1 MNPALVSARR
11 LAALALVLGL
21 LLPLASLP
29 PFALGYWDKA
39 EPLVVGLHAVA
50 ALAAFALAWAAAR
63 APSVVAACWR
73 HPVVLVPLALAL
85 WSAVVA
91 PFAELPWL
99 SLTGAPQSGYGA
111 LWHLDTA
118 LLIAAARL
126 VRGDAAL
133 WRRLGYGAC
142 GAVAVVAALKTFDW
156 VWEHNGGRHLLIWV
170 ASYYGWLGL
179 ALPVAVA
186 LPGQSRRRT
195 VALLALGLVA
205 VAASRSSA
213 AVLGLLAGIAVA
225 ALMARRADG
234 RRIGAAAVLGALALP
249 SLAIAF
255 LPQLR
260 TVASMADR
268 HSLLAMLWAEMS
280 AWPAERWLTG
290 LGWGRT
296 QEVFHRHL
304 QDSGMRLWDDS
315 WIFMSSDYFHSHNGL
330 SEALL
335 AAGIPGVLLWLAWPL
350 ALATTAAPSRRPWA
364 AGFAVGWALISVLWF
379 PLALSVPLTAMAAA
393 AVLPDVAAAELPE
406 VEKGRARW
414 PVLPLAAAGT
424 MLAAVAGLLLQ
435 YGLAVSAV
443 RADMAAWAAAPR
455 PIPAD
460 PRGGDLAAAELIR
473 DGFNALEKVP
483 EAERARTLPVARMMA
498 EYLNRRIPQTRS
510 VLLPV
515 TGLSLMAQVRVL
527 QTLAWAGD
535 DLTPR
540 AATWGEWLDHAWRL
554 APGRSDLAIA
564 LFSQL
569 AVHGRSDL
577 LELGVRQVLQ
587 RDPRDPVGLYFAGLL
602 AVQRPEPA
610 AKQAGIDLLRA
621 SVDTGIERFMPL
633 DPWLREF
640 LGR

>member
-1 MNPALVSARR
+1 MIPALVPARR

-29 PFALGYWDKA
+29 PFALGYWEKA
-39 EPLVVGLHAVA
+39 EPLVVGLHGIA

-63 APSVVAACWR
+63 APAVIAECWR

-85 WSAVVA
+85 WSAAVA
-91 PFAELPWL
+91 PFTEMPWL

-111 LWHLDTA
+111 LWQLDTA

-126 VRGDAAL
+126 VRGDAVL
-133 WRRLGYGAC
+133 WRRLGYLAC
-142 GAVAVVAALKTFDW
+142 GVVTVVAALKAFDW
-156 VWEHNGGRHLLIWV
+156 AWERRGGRHLLVWV

-186 LPGQSRRRT
+186 LSGQSRRRT

-205 VAASRSSA
+205 MAASRSMA
-213 AVLGLLAGIAVA
+213 ALLGLLVGMAVA

-234 RRIGAAAVLGALALP
+234 RRIGAAAVLVALAVP
-249 SLAIAF
+249 SLVIAF
-255 LPQLR
+255 VPQVR
-260 TVASMADR
+260 AVASLADR
-268 HSLLAMLWAEMS
+268 HSLLVMLWAEMS
-280 AWPAERWLTG
+280 AWPAGRWLTG

-296 QEVFHRHL
+296 QDVFHRHL

-315 WIFMSSDYFHSHNGL
+315 WIFMSSDYFNSHNGL

-335 AAGIPGVLLWLAWPL
+335 SAGTPGLLLWLAWPL

-364 AGFAVGWALISVLWF
+364 AGFAVAWSVLSVLWF

-393 AVLPDVAAAELPE
+393 AVLPELE
-406 VEKGRARW
+406 EGRAEARGRW
-414 PVLPLAAAGT
+414 PALPLAAAGAA
-424 MLAAVAGLLLQ
+424 LAALAGLLFQ
-435 YGLAVSAV
+435 HGLAVSAV
-443 RADMAAWAAAPR
+443 RADLAGWVAAPR

-460 PRGGDLAAAELIR
+460 PRGGDLMAAEVIR

-483 EAERARTLPVARMMA
+483 EAERARTLPAARMMA
-498 EYLNRRIPQTRS
+498 EYLTRRIPETRS

-515 TGLSLMAQVRVL
+515 TGLSLMAQVHVA

-535 DLTPR
+535 DLVPR
-540 AATWGEWLDHAWRL
+540 ALTWGEWLDHAWRL

-569 AVHGRSDL
+569 AVHGRSDVL
-577 LELGVRQVLQ
+577 DLGVRRVLQ
-587 RDPRDPVGLYFAGLL
+587 HDPRDPVGLYFAGLL
-602 AVQRPEPA
+602 AVQQPDPA
-610 AKQAGIDLLRA
+610 TKQAGIDLLRA
-621 SVDTGIERFMPL
+621 SVDAGIERFMPL
-633 DPWLREF
+633 DPWLRDF